1 MGRARCALTRARL
14 APLSRL
20 PNARAAAAARA
31 TESSDAPRDDGA
43 DGAPVDGAPLVPRFL
58 DIAGDADA
66 VRAGV
71 DALSAKEIK
80 DELKHFGVAFAGKKD
95 QIVERLV
102 ECYSL
107 TVRALNP
114 DPPTPSTQT
123 LPVAFFIRRFFPSFI
138 HHSFESHPLT
148 RVLPL
153 PPPTQAAGEDVVA
166 AMRTRTMSK
175 VKAVSEERAAAAAR
189 RDARRAR
196 AGVYEAVSDKTAKKL
211 AASRRRAVAGAQ
223 GAGASGVTNSRR
235 SRAAKLAD
243 IADVDIDADVLGEV
257 GVGSG
262 VDAND
267 DDARENAR
275 YSMAN
280 PREDATRKTKLNVA
294 RRDLDRQADFQGAMN
309 DVGWYM
315 CEVPEGR
322 EQQAAEKIDAVAG
335 TEKTEGEPLTTWVPR
350 VPRDDFCV
358 ASSDAEG
365 KTRIDL
371 LRSVPAGGVD
381 ETLPFPGYVLVH
393 AKLSQTTLNSLE
405 EIYGVKG
412 FASAGVTK
420 YGSTRR
426 QTGERPRPVPAM
438 QLETMMKMC
447 DVRVVSDAEHAK
459 IAEALKRR
467 REAEEKAAAM
477 GTIPAADE
485 GGVQDHETSQ
495 PARSSADVSA
505 EPTVGEEA
513 TALRDAA
520 IRPGAASIEV
530 VAGPFKGF
538 KGYVTSSDDKSDR
551 GNGAVDAKLVIFGR
565 ETDVTLE
572 AGEFETP

>member
-1 MGRARCALTRARL
+1 
-14 APLSRL
+14 
-20 PNARAAAAARA
+20 
-31 TESSDAPRDDGA
+31 
-43 DGAPVDGAPLVPRFL
+43 
-58 DIAGDADA
+58 
-66 VRAGV
+66 
-71 DALSAKEIK
+71 
-80 DELKHFGVAFAGKKD
+80 
-95 QIVERLV
+95 
-102 ECYSL
+102 
-107 TVRALNP
+107 
-114 DPPTPSTQT
+114 
-123 LPVAFFIRRFFPSFI
+123 
-138 HHSFESHPLT
+138 
-148 RVLPL
+148 
-153 PPPTQAAGEDVVA
+153 
-166 AMRTRTMSK
+166 MRTRTVSK
-175 VKAVSEERAAAAAR
+175 VRAVSEERAEREAR

-196 AGVYEAVSDKTAKKL
+196 AGVYEKVSDKTAKKL

-223 GAGASGVTNSRR
+223 GARASGVTNNRTRR
-235 SRAAKLAD
+235 VAKLAD
-243 IADVDIDADVLGEV
+243 IADVDIDPETLAGEI
-257 GVGSG
+257 GGAIASEIG
-262 VDAND
+262 NLTTNDEAN
-267 DDARENAR
+267 ENAR

-322 EQQAAEKIDAVAG
+322 EQQAAEKIDAISS
-335 TEKTEGEPLTTWVPR
+335 TDKTGGEPLTTWIPR
-350 VPRDDFCV
+350 VPRDDHCV
-358 ASSDAEG
+358 AASDAEG

-371 LRSVPAGGVD
+371 LRSVPVGAPD
-381 ETLPFPGYVLVH
+381 EPLPFPGYVLVH
-393 AKLSQTTLNSLE
+393 MKLSQATLNSLE

-412 FASAGVTK
+412 FASSGVTK

-459 IAEALKRR
+459 ITEALKRQ

-485 GGVQDHETSQ
+485 GDVQDHKTSQ

-505 EPTVGEEA
+505 SQPTVGEEA
-513 TALRDAA
+513 MALRDAA
-520 IRPGAASIEV
+520 IRPSSAATSKDGAGASSIEV

-538 KGYVTSSDDKSDR
+538 KGYVTSADKPTR
-551 GNGAVDAKLVIFGR
+551 GDGAVDAKLVIFGR

-572 AGEFETP
+572 AGEFETL

>member
-1 MGRARCALTRARL
+1 M
-14 APLSRL
+14 
-20 PNARAAAAARA
+20 
-31 TESSDAPRDDGA
+31 
-43 DGAPVDGAPLVPRFL
+43 DGAPLVPRFL

-107 TVRALNP
+107 TVRALHP

-123 LPVAFFIRRFFPSFI
+123 LPVAFFIISGAFSHHSFI
-138 HHSFESHPLT
+138 HSFESHPLT

-223 GAGASGVTNSRR
+223 GARASGVTNSRR

-257 GVGSG
+257 GGVGLG

-280 PREDATRKTKLNVA
+280 PREDATRRTKLNVA

-322 EQQAAEKIDAVAG
+322 EQQAAEKIDAIAG

-365 KTRIDL
+365 KMRIDL

-393 AKLSQTTLNSLE
+393 MKLSQTTLNSLE

-412 FASAGVTK
+412 FASSGVTK

-459 IAEALKRR
+459 ITEALKRR
-467 REAEEKAAAM
+467 KEAEEKATAM

-485 GGVQDHETSQ
+485 GDVRDHKTSHQ
-495 PARSSADVSA
+495 PTGRSGAAVSA

-513 TALRDAA
+513 MALRDAA
-520 IRPGAASIEV
+520 IRPSSAATSKDGAGASSIEV

-538 KGYVTSSDDKSDR
+538 KGYVTSADKPTR
-551 GNGAVDAKLVIFGR
+551 GDGAVDAKLVIFGR

-572 AGEFETP
+572 AGEFETL

>member
-1 MGRARCALTRARL
+1 MDGTPL
-14 APLSRL
+14 A
-20 PNARAAAAARA
+20 
-31 TESSDAPRDDGA
+31 
-43 DGAPVDGAPLVPRFL
+43 PRFL

-80 DELKHFGVAFAGKKD
+80 DELKHFGVAIAGKKD

-107 TVRALNP
+107 TVRALHP

-123 LPVAFFIRRFFPSFI
+123 LPVAFLSGAFSHHSFI
-138 HHSFESHPLT
+138 HSFESRLLT
-148 RVLPL
+148 RDPPLPL
-153 PPPTQAAGEDVVA
+153 PTQAAGEDVVA

-196 AGVYEAVSDKTAKKL
+196 AGVYEQVSDKTAKKL
-211 AASRRRAVAGAQ
+211 AATRRRAVAGAQ
-223 GAGASGVTNSRR
+223 GARASGVTNGRR

-243 IADVDIDADVLGEV
+243 IADVALDPDVLGDV
-257 GVGSG
+257 GVGLG
-262 VDAND
+262 VDAAD
-267 DDARENAR
+267 DSARENAR

-322 EQQAAEKIDAVAG
+322 EQQAADKIDAIAG
-335 TEKTEGEPLTTWVPR
+335 TEKTEGEPITTWVPR
-350 VPRDDFCV
+350 VPNDDFCV
-358 ASSDAEG
+358 ARSDAEG

-371 LRSVPAGGVD
+371 LRSVPPAGDGPGD

-393 AKLSQTTLNSLE
+393 MKLSQTTLNSLE

-412 FASAGVTK
+412 FASSGVTK

-459 IAEALKRR
+459 ITEALKRR

-477 GTIPAADE
+477 GTIPAADD
-485 GGVQDHETSQ
+485 GDVQTHK
-495 PARSSADVSA
+495 SADPTADSNA
-505 EPTVGEEA
+505 EPIVGEEA
-513 TALRDAA
+513 MALRDAA
-520 IRPGAASIEV
+520 IRPGAATATGAGAASIEV

-538 KGYVTSSDDKSDR
+538 KGYVTSADKPR
-551 GNGAVDAKLVIFGR
+551 GDGAVDAKLVIFGR

-572 AGEFETP
+572 AGEFETL

>member
-1 MGRARCALTRARL
+1 MDGTPL
-14 APLSRL
+14 A
-20 PNARAAAAARA
+20 
-31 TESSDAPRDDGA
+31 
-43 DGAPVDGAPLVPRFL
+43 PRFL

-71 DALSAKEIK
+71 NALSAKEIK
-80 DELKHFGVAFAGKKD
+80 DELKHFGVAIAGKKD

-107 TVRALNP
+107 TVRALHP
-114 DPPTPSTQT
+114 DPPAN
-123 LPVAFFIRRFFPSFI
+123 PVDANPARRLFIRMRFFPSFTFI
-138 HHSFESHPLT
+138 ESHLLT
-148 RVLPL
+148 RDPPLPL
-153 PPPTQAAGEDVVA
+153 PTQAAGEDVVA
-166 AMRTRTMSK
+166 AMRTRTLSK

-196 AGVYEAVSDKTAKKL
+196 AGVYEQVSDKTAKKL
-211 AASRRRAVAGAQ
+211 AATRRRAVAGAQ
-223 GAGASGVTNSRR
+223 GARASGVTNGRR

-243 IADVDIDADVLGEV
+243 IADVDINDPDVLGD
-257 GVGSG
+257 GLGLG
-262 VDAND
+262 LGLGIDTND
-267 DDARENAR
+267 DSARENAR

-322 EQQAAEKIDAVAG
+322 EQQAADKIDAIAG
-335 TEKTEGEPLTTWVPR
+335 TEKTEGEPITTWVPR
-350 VPRDDFCV
+350 VPNDDFCV
-358 ASSDAEG
+358 ARSDAEG

-371 LRSVPAGGVD
+371 LRSVPPAGDGPGD

-393 AKLSQTTLNSLE
+393 MKLSQTTLNSLE

-412 FASAGVTK
+412 FASSGVTK

-459 IAEALKRR
+459 ITEALKRR

-485 GGVQDHETSQ
+485 GDVQTHK
-495 PARSSADVSA
+495 SADPTADSNA
-505 EPTVGEEA
+505 EPIVGEEA
-513 TALRDAA
+513 MALRDAA
-520 IRPGAASIEV
+520 IRPGAATATGAGAASIEV

-538 KGYVTSSDDKSDR
+538 KGYVTSADKPR
-551 GNGAVDAKLVIFGR
+551 GDGAVDAKLVIFGR

-572 AGEFETP
+572 AGEFETL

>member
-1 MGRARCALTRARL
+1 
-14 APLSRL
+14 
-20 PNARAAAAARA
+20 
-31 TESSDAPRDDGA
+31 
-43 DGAPVDGAPLVPRFL
+43 
-58 DIAGDADA
+58 
-66 VRAGV
+66 
-71 DALSAKEIK
+71 
-80 DELKHFGVAFAGKKD
+80 
-95 QIVERLV
+95 
-102 ECYSL
+102 
-107 TVRALNP
+107 
-114 DPPTPSTQT
+114 
-123 LPVAFFIRRFFPSFI
+123 
-138 HHSFESHPLT
+138 
-148 RVLPL
+148 
-153 PPPTQAAGEDVVA
+153 
-166 AMRTRTMSK
+166 MRTRTMSK

-196 AGVYEAVSDKTAKKL
+196 VGVYEQVSDKTAKKL
-211 AASRRRAVAGAQ
+211 AATRRRAVAGAQ
-223 GAGASGVTNSRR
+223 GARASGVTNGRR

-243 IADVDIDADVLGEV
+243 IADVALDPDVLGDV
-257 GVGSG
+257 GVGLG
-262 VDAND
+262 VDAAD
-267 DDARENAR
+267 DSARENAR

-322 EQQAAEKIDAVAG
+322 EQQAADKIDAIAR
-335 TEKTEGEPLTTWVPR
+335 TEKTEGEPITTWVPR
-350 VPRDDFCV
+350 VPNDDFCV
-358 ASSDAEG
+358 ARSDAEG

-371 LRSVPAGGVD
+371 LRSVPPAGDGPGD

-393 AKLSQTTLNSLE
+393 MKLSQTTLNSLE

-412 FASAGVTK
+412 FASSGVTK

-459 IAEALKRR
+459 ITEALKRR

-477 GTIPAADE
+477 GTIPAADD
-485 GGVQDHETSQ
+485 GDVQTHK
-495 PARSSADVSA
+495 SADPTADSNA
-505 EPTVGEEA
+505 EPIVGEEA
-513 TALRDAA
+513 MALRDAA
-520 IRPGAASIEV
+520 IRPGAATATGAGAASIEV

-538 KGYVTSSDDKSDR
+538 KGYVTSADKPR
-551 GNGAVDAKLVIFGR
+551 GDGAVDAKLVIFGR

-572 AGEFETP
+572 AGEFETL

>member
-1 MGRARCALTRARL
+1 
-14 APLSRL
+14 
-20 PNARAAAAARA
+20 
-31 TESSDAPRDDGA
+31 
-43 DGAPVDGAPLVPRFL
+43 
-58 DIAGDADA
+58 
-66 VRAGV
+66 
-71 DALSAKEIK
+71 
-80 DELKHFGVAFAGKKD
+80 
-95 QIVERLV
+95 
-102 ECYSL
+102 
-107 TVRALNP
+107 
-114 DPPTPSTQT
+114 
-123 LPVAFFIRRFFPSFI
+123 
-138 HHSFESHPLT
+138 
-148 RVLPL
+148 
-153 PPPTQAAGEDVVA
+153 
-166 AMRTRTMSK
+166 MRTRTMSK

-223 GAGASGVTNSRR
+223 GARASGVTNSRR
-235 SRAAKLAD
+235 SRAVKLAD

-257 GVGSG
+257 GGVGLG

-280 PREDATRKTKLNVA
+280 PREDATRRTKLNVA

-322 EQQAAEKIDAVAG
+322 EQQAAEKIDAIAG

-393 AKLSQTTLNSLE
+393 MKLSQTTLNSLE

-412 FASAGVTK
+412 FASSGVTK

-459 IAEALKRR
+459 ITEALKRQ

-485 GGVQDHETSQ
+485 GDVQDHKTSQ

-505 EPTVGEEA
+505 SQPTVGEEA
-513 TALRDAA
+513 MALRDAA
-520 IRPGAASIEV
+520 IRPSSAATSKDGAGASSIEV

-538 KGYVTSSDDKSDR
+538 KGYVTSADKPTR
-551 GNGAVDAKLVIFGR
+551 GDGAVDAKLVIFGR

-572 AGEFETP
+572 AGEFETL